1 MHLSPGMQTQP
12 ADEKRNGKNGIQT
25 APSVIVS
32 LERQYGGWRAG
43 KPEEDPEKM
52 KRWGYLSAK
61 PSEFLVRMR
70 GGKVVSSGQGASCF
84 KWPWDAVAIV
94 PTTVQTLHFTADQIT
109 NEKVGVKV
117 TGIAVY
123 RIADPLIAFR
133 MLNFSYPER
142 AQQKLSEMLEE
153 MFIGSVRRLVAN
165 LTVEQ
170 CLTRRKDALSS
181 ELMREIAPVVSGT
194 GRLQDSTQ
202 RGWGVVLDSIEIQ
215 DVRVMSAAVFANMQ
229 ARFRQ
234 ESERIA
240 REAELAKERAV
251 KQDEANSE
259 RQIALTRLAS
269 TTEVRQQQTAAEENA
284 RLEKLATDAKVEEA
298 RLKEERAQKSAQL
311 AHTRELEL
319 MKLETE
325 RELKAQKAAVEE
337 QLKLE
342 ALATDARL
350 VQARLQAMSEQAAA
364 EEKVK
369 LEGVATQAR
378 VVQAQARAAQ
388 EQAAAAEEL
397 KLQAM
402 LAEQRLIEAEI
413 RSGVEQAKAE
423 GETARARHEAAL
435 ANETNTVALYSA
447 QVQVAETKLKLAE
460 VEARTMQVEL
470 HKRELIQKLELDR
483 VRAVREIENTLS
495 PEAIQLALARQ
506 LPEVAK
512 AFQQKMGEVH
522 VTAIDGANPFG
533 YIAAAVEGVMGLARS
548 AGLTVPTTPAAE

>member
-1 MHLSPGMQTQP
+1 MHNPQQVE
-12 ADEKRNGKNGIQT
+12 EKRNGKHGLQLSAYGI
-25 APSVIVS
+25 PVIPN
-32 LERQYGGWRAG
+32 LETRSGWRAG

-52 KRWGYLSAK
+52 KKWGYVSAK

-70 GGKVVSSGQGASCF
+70 GGKVISSGQGASCF
-84 KWPWDAVAIV
+84 KWPWDSVAIV

-153 MFIGSVRRLVAN
+153 MFIGAVRRLVAN

-170 CLTRRKDALSS
+170 CLTRRKDALGS
-181 ELMREIAPVVSGT
+181 ELLREIAPVVSGT
-194 GRLQDSTQ
+194 GRTEDRTQ

-234 ESERIA
+234 DSERMA

-259 RQIALTRLAS
+259 RQIALTRLAT

-284 RLEKLATDAKVEEA
+284 RLEKLATDARVEEA
-298 RLKEERAQKSAQL
+298 RLKEERLQKAAQL
-311 AHTRELEL
+311 AHARDLEL
-319 MKLETE
+319 RRVETE

-337 QLKLE
+337 QLQLD
-342 ALATDARL
+342 ALATEARYQ
-350 VQARLQAMSEQAAA
+350 QARVKAAADQAAA
-364 EEKVK
+364 EE
-369 LEGVATQAR
+369 A
-378 VVQAQARAAQ
+378 
-388 EQAAAAEEL
+388 L

-402 LAEQRLIEAEI
+402 LAEQRLIEAKV
-413 RSGVEQAKAE
+413 RGGVEQARAQA
-423 GETARARHEAAL
+423 ETARAQHEAAL
-435 ANETNTVALYSA
+435 AQESNTGELFGV
-447 QVQVAETKLKLAE
+447 QVQVAETKLRLAE
-460 VEARTMQVEL
+460 VEARTMAVEL
-470 HKRELIQKLELDR
+470 HKRELIQKLELER
-483 VRAVREIENTLS
+483 QWQIRQIENTLS
-495 PEAIQLALARQ
+495 PEAIQLAVAHR
-506 LPEVAK
+506 LPELAA

-522 VTAIDGANPFG
+522 VTAVDGANPFG

-548 AGLTVPTTPAAE
+548 AGLKLPAIPAELKPE